1 MESTVPYLFI
11 LISVYLTTILSWC
24 LKEMHNFVVLFCF
37 TRLKDSSGW
46 QHAFTSPHIENCIE
60 RIAINAKMGQ
70 AGGGEASSKMVAISY
85 GSQVRL
91 WGVSEDGTRT
101 DVG

>member
-1 MESTVPYLFI
+1 
-11 LISVYLTTILSWC
+11 
-24 LKEMHNFVVLFCF
+24 
-37 TRLKDSSGW
+37 
-46 QHAFTSPHIENCIE
+46 
-60 RIAINAKMGQ
+60 MGQ

-101 DVG
+101 DVGELHCHWNHIVFFYEGTEREISVSY